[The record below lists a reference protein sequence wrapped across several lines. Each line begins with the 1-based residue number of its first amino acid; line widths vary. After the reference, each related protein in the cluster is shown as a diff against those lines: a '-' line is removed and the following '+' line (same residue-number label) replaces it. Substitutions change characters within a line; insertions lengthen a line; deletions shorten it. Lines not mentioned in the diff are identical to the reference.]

1 MDFVKVMLFLG
12 LLKFI
17 IFFIRDYYY
26 NIMIFWSTERLHE
39 ELIKR
44 KNWCIE
50 MERMKADSSK
60 RIGQSKTADQSILGV
75 EGNFKRLNFD

>member
-1 MDFVKVMLFLG
+1 MYISFQLKIVKKIFY
-12 LLKFI
+12 KHIYYFI
-17 IFFIRDYYY
+17 L
-26 NIMIFWSTERLHE
+26 TERMHD

-75 EGNFKRLNFD
+75 EGNFKKLNFD